1 MRNAGAHVRISYGFT
16 QELLTMNELNQ
27 YMVPLLLLIGSIL
40 LGLLAE
46 FLLYKRLKAVV
57 VKSKWKM
64 DDIIVN
70 AFRRITGPLFIAG
83 GIYAF
88 IRTAPAHA
96 YSVPAVKV
104 VYTVVVFMFAML
116 VARFFVGLV
125 RMKAKGANRNPATSI
140 VSNII
145 RIAIYTIGLLI
156 VLQSFGV
163 SITPVLTALGV
174 GALAVALALQDTL
187 SNLFAGIQ
195 VIALRQVRINDYVK
209 LDSGEEGYVADITWR
224 NTIIRA
230 LANNYIIIPNSKLAN
245 AVLTNY
251 YRPEK
256 EMSVLVELGVAFSS
270 DLEKVE
276 RVTIEAGKEIMQQTT
291 GAVPESDPFIRYHT
305 LGDSAIKFSVIL
317 RAKEFTDQ
325 YLIKHE
331 FIKLIIVKYREH
343 NIEIPFPMRQLLT
356 EKPLTS

>member
-1 MRNAGAHVRISYGFT
+1 MKDLSLYGI
-16 QELLTMNELNQ
+16 
-27 YMVPLLLLIGSIL
+27 PLMLLIGCIL
-40 LGLLAE
+40 IGLIIEL
-46 FLLYKRLKAVV
+46 LLYKRLNAAVV
-57 VKSKWKM
+57 RSKWKM

-70 AFRRITGPLFIAG
+70 AFRGITGVLFFAG
-83 GIYAF
+83 GSYAF
-88 IRTAPAHA
+88 IRTAPTHT
-96 YSVPAVKV
+96 YSLAGTRII
-104 VYTVVVFMFAML
+104 YMVVVFTFAVL

-125 RMKAKGANRNPATSI
+125 RLKAKSANRNPATSI

-145 RIAIYTIGLLI
+145 RITTYTIGLLI

-209 LDSGEEGYVADITWR
+209 LESGDEGYIADITWR
-224 NTIIRA
+224 NTIIRS
-230 LANNYIIIPNSKLAN
+230 LSNNYIIIPNSKMAN
-245 AVLTNY
+245 AILTNY

-256 EMSVLVELGVAFSS
+256 EMAVLVELGVSFGS

-276 RVTIEAGKEIMQQTT
+276 RITIEAGREIMKKTT
-291 GAVPESDPFIRYHT
+291 GAVPEFDPFIRYHT
-305 LGDSAIKFSVIL
+305 IGDSAIKFSVIL
-317 RAKEFTDQ
+317 RGKEFTDQ

-331 FIKLIIVKYREH
+331 FIQLIISRYRQH
-343 NIEIPFPMRQLLT
+343 AIEIPFPVRHVLM
-356 EKPLTS
+356 EKQTHP